1 MDIKR
6 SYYEDIELFKS
17 KTVLISSLIFLTF
30 LVFLPWIVAK
40 THVLG
45 ISIYLLNL
53 IIIHCIVTIGLNIL
67 VGYTGQISLGHAGF
81 FAIGAFTTVMFIT
94 KLGIP
99 FLLALPLAAFICAGF
114 GFLLGLPSLRL
125 EGPYL
130 AIATMG
136 FGMATTTTIKHME
149 LFGGRMGMQ
158 APKLYLWGVPLKDL
172 HYYYLILFVAIL
184 LIIAAIKLFQ
194 TKVGRAFIAIRD
206 SDVAAQTM
214 GVNLSY
220 YKTLSFAVSAFYT
233 GIAGG
238 LYAFILGFINPE
250 GFHII
255 MSITFLAMVVVGGV
269 GSIMGS
275 IAGAT
280 LMTYLD
286 VKLQAIQDIPGLGT
300 LLVNFSEKYMTMGGI
315 SNVAIIVYGLI
326 MILIVIFEPLGIFG
340 IWLRI
345 KKYWKT
351 YPF

>member
-1 MDIKR
+1 M
-6 SYYEDIELFKS
+6 SPPF
-17 KTVLISSLIFLTF
+17 LIS
-30 LVFLPWIVAK
+30 P
-40 THVLG
+40 
-45 ISIYLLNL
+45 
-53 IIIHCIVTIGLNIL
+53 
-67 VGYTGQISLGHAGF
+67 
-81 FAIGAFTTVMFIT
+81 
-94 KLGIP
+94 
-99 FLLALPLAAFICAGF
+99 LPLPPVSCWREILK
-114 GFLLGLPSLRL
+114 LLDGH
-125 EGPYL
+125 
-130 AIATMG
+130 
-136 FGMATTTTIKHME
+136 MATTTTIKHME

-158 APKLYLWGVPLKDL
+158 APKLYLWGAPLKDF
-172 HYYYLILFVAIL
+172 HYYYLILFVGIL
-184 LIIAAIKLFQ
+184 LTIAAVKLFQ

-275 IAGAT
+275 IAGAA

-286 VKLQAIQDIPGLGT
+286 VKLQAIQDIPGLSAW
-300 LLVNFSEKYMTMGGI
+300 LVSFSEKYMSMGGI